1 MIQRASFASMQAS
14 MADDWQLIAA
24 EFGAYAQGL
33 PDRVIS
39 HLKLLE
45 GDFGGFPVDRYHA

>member
-24 EFGAYAQGL
+24 EFGAYAQG
-33 PDRVIS
+33 
-39 HLKLLE
+39 
-45 GDFGGFPVDRYHA
+45 A